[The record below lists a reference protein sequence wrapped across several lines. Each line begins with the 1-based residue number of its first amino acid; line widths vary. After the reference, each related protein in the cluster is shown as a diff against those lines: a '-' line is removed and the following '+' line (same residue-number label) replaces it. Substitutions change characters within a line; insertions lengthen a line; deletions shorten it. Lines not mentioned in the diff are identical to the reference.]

1 MHDDLD
7 FSSPH
12 FFGPITRKC
21 HFGQLCHLATRNGRR
36 KAFFCWTCLAASR
49 ITSDGPKIVD
59 FPGFALNTGDAR
71 SAEAKAFLATW
82 QRSETFSCAT
92 WQWNFAMVDVFY
104 EGWRSSFQWYVYSH
118 LLSSRSG
125 SSSLGWG
132 VFPRVFCASLLEQK
146 DQGGVSLE
154 VCFWVCF
161 GGLFSQVELPSV
173 TWLSTQKNANQNS
186 TDGLQKIITSYKI

>member
-1 MHDDLD
+1 M
-7 FSSPH
+7 SSPH

-36 KAFFCWTCLAASR
+36 KTFFCWTCLAASR
-49 ITSDGPKIVD
+49 ITSDEPKIAD

-118 LLSSRSG
+118 LLSSLYILICFHPDREVLLCGGVCFRACFAPLPSSRKTKEVSLWRCVSG
-125 SSSLGWG
+125 YVSGVCLAKSNSPALLGWA
-132 VFPRVFCASLLEQK
+132 CKKMQ
-146 DQGGVSLE
+146 
-154 VCFWVCF
+154 
-161 GGLFSQVELPSV
+161 
-173 TWLSTQKNANQNS
+173 T
-186 TDGLQKIITSYKI
+186 KIVPMDYKKYKL

>member
-1 MHDDLD
+1 MSRCPSLI
-7 FSSPH
+7 SSVQSPGSATLGNSATLQQGMAEGKH
-12 FFGPITRKC
+12 FFVEI
-21 HFGQLCHLATRNGRR
+21 
-36 KAFFCWTCLAASR
+36 ASR
-49 ITSDGPKIVD
+49 ITSDEPKIAD

-173 TWLSTQKNANQNS
+173 TWLSTQKMQ
-186 TDGLQKIITSYKI
+186 TKIVPMDYKKYKL

>member
-125 SSSLGWG
+125 SSSLVGC
-132 VFPRVFCASLLEQK
+132 VSESVLRLSPRAGKTKE
-146 DQGGVSLE
+146 VSLWRCVSGYVSG
-154 VCFWVCF
+154 VC
-161 GGLFSQVELPSV
+161 LAKS
-173 TWLSTQKNANQNS
+173 NS
-186 TDGLQKIITSYKI
+186 PALLGWARKKMQTKIVPMDYKKIITSYKI